1 MLQVPR
7 TVGVPQLCSGGC
19 PAEPDRPDMRCA
31 QRVQLLRAPEHQ
43 RPEPADPAEGSGS
56 AAAAGGRPRG
66 SRSPVEGGTRSADVD
81 GLSQEDAEE
90 QGLSQ
95 VRTGN
100 VDTGLL

>member
-1 MLQVPR
+1 MLQVLR
-7 TVGVPQLCSGGC
+7 TVGIPQLCSGGR

-43 RPEPADPAEGSGS
+43 RPEPPDPAEGSGS

-66 SRSPVEGGTRSADVD
+66 SRSEGGTQSADVD